1 MSEIKKTEAV
11 VLSKL
16 NYGDSSLIVTLF
28 TKEQGKISAIVKGA
42 RSPKSKTSL
51 KIDPLNYIEIIYY
64 NKESRELQI
73 ISSADLVEYYP
84 AIKSD
89 LDKLKYAQSVL
100 ELVKNLTVEHEQHV
114 RLFNGIIRI
123 FELLE
128 TSNKG
133 LKVIFARFFM
143 FFLEEIGYRVHLA
156 DCSVCGKKDLL
167 NKELSYNFTAGLLC
181 EDCKTNY
188 TESFPLNQELFNCL
202 VSLRNSKNLDD
213 IGGRTVDN
221 ALIFMEKYL
230 KYHVADFK
238 GIQSLQ
244 LFK

>member
-133 LKVIFARFFM
+133 PKRYFCPLFYV
-143 FFLEEIGYRVHLA
+143 
-156 DCSVCGKKDLL
+156 
-167 NKELSYNFTAGLLC
+167 
-181 EDCKTNY
+181 
-188 TESFPLNQELFNCL
+188 FP
-202 VSLRNSKNLDD
+202 
-213 IGGRTVDN
+213 
-221 ALIFMEKYL
+221 
-230 KYHVADFK
+230 
-238 GIQSLQ
+238 
-244 LFK
+244 

>member
-51 KIDPLNYIEIIYY
+51 KIDPLNYIELVYY
-64 NKESRELQI
+64 NKESRDLQI
-73 ISSADLVEYYP
+73 ISSADLIEYYP

-89 LDKLKYAQSVL
+89 LDRLKYAQSVL
-100 ELVKNLTVEHEQHV
+100 ELVKFLTVEHEQHV
-114 RLFNGIIRI
+114 RLFNGITRI

-128 TSNKG
+128 TSNQSPG
-133 LKVIFARFFM
+133 LVFARFFM
-143 FFLEEIGYRVHLA
+143 FFLEEIGYRVQLGE
-156 DCSVCGKKDLL
+156 CSVCKKIDLS
-167 NKELSYNFTAGLLC
+167 KMDLSYNFAMGLLC
-181 EDCKTNY
+181 TECKSNY
-188 TESFPLNQELFNCL
+188 TESFALNQELFNCL
-202 VSLRNSKNLDD
+202 VSLRTNKNLDD
-213 IGGRTVDN
+213 ISSRTVDK
-221 ALIFMEKYL
+221 AVIFMEKYL
-230 KYHVADFK
+230 KYHVPDFK